1 MLVTGRVASHT
12 SFVPEGDSMGRRRD
26 FDIEGAALLAAIVIV
41 IFGLGWLVLSY

>member
-1 MLVTGRVASHT
+1 
-12 SFVPEGDSMGRRRD
+12 MGRRRG